1 MIRLQRVG
9 RKNDPSFR
17 MVIVDSHEAAQ
28 TGKVI
33 EVVGSYDARQGSPA
47 IKEDRVTY
55 WMSVGA
61 KLSDTAYN
69 LLVRKG
75 IIKGEKKNIASK
87 KLGKKV
93 KALVATKT
101 AKEEKDKADALKKA
115 EADKAEKE
123 KAEKEA
129 EEAKNAPAPAPEVAE
144 APVVAEKVVTEEVP
158 AEVEN
163 IMDAAEVAVVE
174 TVPVEEV
181 AVASEETPVA

>member
-1 MIRLQRVG
+1 MLMIRLQRVG

-33 EVVGSYDARQGSPA
+33 EVVGSYDARHGSP
-47 IKEDRVTY
+47 IVKEDRVNY

-93 KALVATKT
+93 KALVANKT

-115 EADKAEKE
+115 EAEKAEKE
-123 KAEKEA
+123 KAA
-129 EEAKNAPAPAPEVAE
+129 EEAEKTQIDADKTQNDAEEAIPEVVSE
-144 APVVAEKVVTEEVP
+144 TKVVEEVP
-158 AEVEN
+158 AEVEAIVEN
-163 IMDAAEVAVVE
+163 VVPEVEAA
-174 TVPVEEV
+174 P
-181 AVASEETPVA
+181 EETPVSA

>member
-1 MIRLQRVG
+1 MLMIRLQRVG

-17 MVIVDSHEAAQ
+17 MVVVDSHEAAQ

-33 EVVGSYDARQGSPA
+33 EVVGSYDARQGSP
-47 IKEDRVTY
+47 IVKEDRVTY

-93 KALVATKT
+93 KAIVATKT

-115 EADKAEKE
+115 EQAQIDADKTQKD
-123 KAEKEA
+123 A
-129 EEAKNAPAPAPEVAE
+129 EEIPAPEVS
-144 APVVAEKVVTEEVP
+144 AEKVVVEAVP
-158 AEVEN
+158 AEVEAIVEN
-163 IMDAAEVAVVE
+163 VVPKE
-174 TVPVEEV
+174 
-181 AVASEETPVA
+181 ASVV